1 MKRLLILSIALTLF
15 ACNQTTKTP
24 PPKSVAQ
31 ESLPF
36 FNQRDWT
43 PEWIEKADSN
53 FSKIHRLPAFAFTNQ
68 ERKLFTEASFNGKIH
83 VANFFFTKCR
93 NICPKMN
100 ANMHALQEAFKNDDQ
115 IIFLSYSVTPEDD
128 SVSVLAAYA
137 KENKVDAHKWNLL
150 TGDKNEIYQLAKKE
164 YFAGDSGGYFQT
176 GNEFLHTENFILVD
190 QFRRIRG
197 VYNGTLGVEIDR
209 IKKDIELLKAE
220 SRS

>member
-1 MKRLLILSIALTLF
+1 
-15 ACNQTTKTP
+15 
-24 PPKSVAQ
+24 
-31 ESLPF
+31 
-36 FNQRDWT
+36 
-43 PEWIEKADSN
+43 
-53 FSKIHRLPAFAFTNQ
+53 
-68 ERKLFTEASFNGKIH
+68 
-83 VANFFFTKCR
+83 
-93 NICPKMN
+93 MN

-137 KENKVDAHKWNLL
+137 KESKVDAHKWKLL

-164 YFAGDSGGYFQT
+164 YFAGDSVGYFQT

-190 QFRRIRG
+190 QLRRIRG

-209 IKKDIELLKAE
+209 IKKDIELLKAK